1 MLLRWVM
8 AIGLALPC
16 GFAMAHST
24 LSAYVQ
30 HDVLLE
36 ASKTYLDLTVQLT
49 FFDDEAE
56 ARRDALDVNGD
67 GDFSAEERAAFKKA
81 LMAEAEK
88 ALLLHVDGAALE
100 LVSRFDPEIACAVPP
115 GGEAHLRFEIRLHFF
130 ADLPALPDGK
140 AALEVHDSLYADV
153 PAMAS
158 LRVAAKDGIQISAAN
173 GGRERPRAEGA
184 DAPLIFEAQLGGN
197 GKSTGSTP
205 AR

>member
-8 AIGLALPC
+8 ALWIAVPC
-16 GFAMAHST
+16 GLAMAHST

-36 ASKTYLDLTVQLT
+36 ASKAYLDITVQLT

-56 ARRDALDVNGD
+56 AQRRALDVNGD
-67 GDFSAEERAAFKKA
+67 GNFSAKERAAF
-81 LMAEAEK
+81 EK
-88 ALLLHVDGAALE
+88 ALVAKAEKTLLLYVDGTALE
-100 LVSRFDPEIACAVPP
+100 LVPRFDPEIACAVPP

-130 ADLPALPDGK
+130 ADLPALPDGR
-140 AALEVHDSLYADV
+140 AALEVHDSLFADV

>member
-8 AIGLALPC
+8 AIWFAIHCGL
-16 GFAMAHST
+16 AMAHST

-36 ASKTYLDLTVQLT
+36 ASKDYLDLTVQLT

-67 GDFSAEERAAFKKA
+67 GDFSAEERSVFKEA
-81 LMAEAEK
+81 LLAEAEK
-88 ALLLHVDGAALE
+88 ALLLHVAGTRVE
-100 LVSRFDPEIACAVPP
+100 LVSRFDPEIECTVPP
-115 GGEAHLRFEIRLHFF
+115 GGEAHLRFDIRLHFF

-140 AALEVHDSLYADV
+140 AALEVHDSLFADV

-197 GKSTGSTP
+197 GKSTGSTS

>member
-1 MLLRWVM
+1 MTLRWVM
-8 AIGLALPC
+8 ACWLAVPC
-16 GFAMAHST
+16 SLAMAHST

-36 ASKTYLDLTVQLT
+36 ASKAYLDLTVQLT

-56 ARRDALDVNGD
+56 AQRSALDVNGD

-88 ALLLHVDGAALE
+88 TLLLHVDGAALE
-100 LVSRFDPEIACAVPP
+100 LVSRFDPEIVCAVPP

-140 AALEVHDSLYADV
+140 AALEVHDSLFADV

-158 LRVAAKDGIQISAAN
+158 LRVSAKDGTQITATN

-184 DAPLIFEAQLGGN
+184 SAPLIFEAQLGGN
-197 GKSTGSTP
+197 GKSAGRTP
-205 AR
+205 TR